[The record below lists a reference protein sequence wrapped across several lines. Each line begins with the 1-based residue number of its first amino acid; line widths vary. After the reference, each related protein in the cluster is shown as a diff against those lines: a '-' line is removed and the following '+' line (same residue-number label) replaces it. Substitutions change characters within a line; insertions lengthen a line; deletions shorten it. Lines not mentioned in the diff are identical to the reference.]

1 MHVLT
6 SAEMRLVDQRTIE
19 FGVPGLIL
27 MENAAHRVV
36 ECMRERFGPLKIHR
50 VAVYCGKGHN
60 GGDGLAIA
68 RILSVVDR
76 AFVDVILACAPEEL
90 SADAAS
96 QHHMLLAADVPLG
109 FAHPPT
115 LVVDAL
121 LGTGTTGPARGRVA
135 ELIAEINALEAPV
148 VAVDHPSGM
157 ETDSGERAGEQ
168 LGDFVS
174 ATLTVTFTAP
184 KPAHVLPPNC
194 DRLGDLRICPIGSPS
209 HLLESQLHLTEPL
222 DFWLILGHRA
232 KAAHKGNFGHVL
244 VVGGARG
251 KTGAAEMA
259 GLAALRAGAG
269 WVSVFSDAVNL
280 PPELMTAAHLDDLS
294 KYTVL
299 AVGPGLGQGQK
310 ALDLYRQ
317 ARQPMVVDA
326 DALNTLA
333 VEKRLPVA
341 PALRV
346 LTPHPGEM
354 RRLQPAPTGDRVAD
368 ARAYATQHG
377 IVLVLKGQRSLIAF
391 PDGHVYVNPTGTPAM
406 AKAGSGDILTGL
418 IAGLL
423 AQFPSFTKQAI
434 LAAVWLHGQAG
445 ELAEAKLTE
454 RCVIATDLLTY
465 LPDAFRHAHNAQ

>member
-1 MHVLT
+1 MRVLT
-6 SAEMRLVDQRTIE
+6 AAEMRQVDDRSIAL
-19 FGVPGLIL
+19 GIPGLIL

-36 ECMRERFGPLKIHR
+36 ECMRERFGPLKVHR
-50 VAVYCGKGHN
+50 VAVYCGKGSN

-109 FAHPPT
+109 FAHPAT
-115 LVVDAL
+115 LIVDAL
-121 LGTGTTGPARGRVA
+121 LGTGITGQSRGRVA
-135 ELIAEINALEAPV
+135 ELIAEINSLEAPV
-148 VAVDHPSGM
+148 IAVDVPSGM
-157 ETDSGERAGEQ
+157 DSDAGEN
-168 LGDFVS
+168 LGEIVR

-222 DFWLILGHRA
+222 DFWPILGHRA
-232 KAAHKGNFGHVL
+232 KAAHKGDFGHVL

-269 WVSVFSDAVNL
+269 WVSVSSEATSL
-280 PPELMTAAHLDDLS
+280 PPELMAAAHLDDLS

-299 AVGPGLGQGQK
+299 AVGPGLGLDPR
-310 ALDLYRQ
+310 ARDLYRQ

-333 VEKRLPVA
+333 AEKRLPVA

-368 ARAYATQHG
+368 ARAYAMQHG
-377 IVLVLKGQRSLIAF
+377 IVLVLKGQRSLVAF

-423 AQFPSFTKQAI
+423 AQFPGFTKQAI

>member
-1 MHVLT
+1 MRVLT
-6 SAEMRLVDQRTIE
+6 AAEMRQVDDRSIAL
-19 FGVPGLIL
+19 GIPGLIL

-36 ECMRERFGPLKIHR
+36 ECMRERFGPLKVHR
-50 VAVYCGKGHN
+50 VAVYCGKGSN

-109 FAHPPT
+109 FAHPAT
-115 LVVDAL
+115 LIVDAL
-121 LGTGTTGPARGRVA
+121 LGTGITGQARGRVA
-135 ELIAEINALEAPV
+135 ELIAEINSLEAPV
-148 VAVDHPSGM
+148 IAVDLPSGM
-157 ETDSGERAGEQ
+157 DSDAGDNLGEMAR
-168 LGDFVS
+168 

-194 DRLGDLRICPIGSPS
+194 DRLGELRICPIGSPAR
-209 HLLESQLHLTEPL
+209 LLESAKLHLTEPRC
-222 DFWLILGHRA
+222 FATILKPRSRN
-232 KAAHKGNFGHVL
+232 AHKGNFGHVL

-259 GLAALRAGAG
+259 GMAALKAGAG
-269 WVSVFSDAVNL
+269 WVSVWSEATSL
-280 PPELMTAAHLDDLS
+280 PPELMAAAHLDDLS

-299 AVGPGLGQGQK
+299 AVGPGLGQSQK

-333 VEKRLPVA
+333 TGKGLPAA

-354 RRLQPAPTGDRVAD
+354 QRLQPKPTGDRVAD

-377 IVLVLKGQRSLIAF
+377 IVLVLKGQRSLVAF

-423 AQFPSFTKQAI
+423 AQFPSFTKESI
-434 LAAVWLHGQAG
+434 LAAVWLHGKAG

-465 LPDAFRHAHNAQ
+465 LPDAFRHAHHAQ

>member
-1 MHVLT
+1 MRVLT
-6 SAEMRLVDQRTIE
+6 AAEMRQVDDRSIAL
-19 FGVPGLIL
+19 GIPGLIL

-36 ECMRERFGPLKIHR
+36 ECMRERFGPLKVHR
-50 VAVYCGKGHN
+50 VAVYCGKGSN

-109 FAHPPT
+109 FAHPAT
-115 LVVDAL
+115 LIVDAL
-121 LGTGTTGPARGRVA
+121 LGTGITGQARGRVA
-135 ELIAEINALEAPV
+135 ELIAEINSLEAPV
-148 VAVDHPSGM
+148 IAVDVPSGM
-157 ETDSGERAGEQ
+157 DSDAGEN
-168 LGDFVS
+168 LGEIVR

-232 KAAHKGNFGHVL
+232 KAAHKGDFGHVL

-251 KTGAAEMA
+251 TTGAAEMA
-259 GLAALRAGAG
+259 GMAALKVGAG
-269 WVSVFSDAVNL
+269 WVSVSSEATSL
-280 PPELMTAAHLDDLS
+280 PPELMAAAHLDDLS

-299 AVGPGLGQGQK
+299 AVGPGLGLDPR
-310 ALDLYRQ
+310 ARDLYRQ

-333 VEKRLPVA
+333 AEKRLPVA

-377 IVLVLKGQRSLIAF
+377 IVLVLKGQRSLVAF

-465 LPDAFRHAHNAQ
+465 LPDAFRYAHNAQ

>member
-1 MHVLT
+1 MNVLT
-6 SAEMRLVDQRTIE
+6 AAEMRQVDERTIAL
-19 FGVPGLIL
+19 GIPSLIL

-36 ECMRERFGPLKIHR
+36 ECMRERFGPLKDHVI
-50 VAVYCGKGHN
+50 AVYCGKGNN
-60 GGDGLAIA
+60 GGDGLAVA
-68 RILSVVDR
+68 RILSVIDR
-76 AFVDVILACAPEEL
+76 ARVKLVLAYPPETL
-90 SADAAS
+90 AGDPAA
-96 QHHMLLAADVPLG
+96 QYRMLMATG
-109 FAHPPT
+109 FRQYYDDCTPT
-115 LVVDAL
+115 LIVDAL
-121 LGTGTTGPARGRVA
+121 LGTGTSGPARGRVL
-135 ELIAEINALEAPV
+135 ELIVQIDQFDIPV
-148 VAVDHPSGM
+148 VAVDHSSGM
-157 ETDSGERAGEQ
+157 EADSGDSEGRIAPAE
-168 LGDFVS
+168 
-174 ATLTVTFTAP
+174 LTVTFTAP

-194 DRLGDLRICPIGSPS
+194 DRLGVLRVCDIGSPAN
-209 HLLESQLHLTEPL
+209 LLVSNLHLSTPR
-222 DFWLILGHRA
+222 DFWLALAPRA
-232 KAAHKGNFGHVL
+232 RGAHKGNFGHVL
-244 VVGGARG
+244 VIGGAKG

-259 GLAALRAGAG
+259 GMAALRVGAG
-269 WVSVFSDAVNL
+269 WVSVHSEADHL
-280 PPELMTAAHLDDLS
+280 PPELMTAADLDDLG

-299 AVGPGLGQGQK
+299 AVGPGLGADRR
-310 ALDLYRQ
+310 ALELY
-317 ARQPMVVDA
+317 ANASQPMVVDA

-333 VEKRLPVA
+333 AENRLPVA

-377 IVLVLKGQRSLIAF
+377 IVLVLKGQRSLVAF

-423 AQFPSFTKQAI
+423 AQFPSFTKEAI

-445 ELAEAKLTE
+445 ELAEAILTE

>member
-1 MHVLT
+1 MRVLT
-6 SAEMRLVDQRTIE
+6 AAEMRQVDDRSIAL
-19 FGVPGLIL
+19 GLPGLIL

-36 ECMRERFGPLKIHR
+36 ECMRERFGPLHRHR
-50 VAVYCGKGHN
+50 VAIYCGKGNN

-76 AFVDVILACAPEEL
+76 AQVDVILSVVPEEL
-90 SADAAS
+90 SPDAAA
-96 QHHMLLAADVPLG
+96 QHRMLQAADVALG
-109 FAHPPT
+109 FAHAAT
-115 LVVDAL
+115 LIVDAL
-121 LGTGTTGPARGRVA
+121 LGTGITGQARGRVA
-135 ELIAEINALEAPV
+135 ELIAEINSLEAPV
-148 VAVDHPSGM
+148 IAVDVPSGM
-157 ETDSGERAGEQ
+157 NSEAGDNLAEI
-168 LGDFVS
+168 VR

-194 DRLGDLRICPIGSPS
+194 DRLGELRVCPIGSPAR
-209 HLLESQLHLTEPL
+209 LLEDARLHLAEPRC
-222 DFWLILGHRA
+222 FATILAPRSPN
-232 KAAHKGNFGHVL
+232 AHKGNFGHVL
-244 VVGGARG
+244 VVGGATG

-259 GLAALRAGAG
+259 GLAALKAGAG
-269 WVSVFSDAVNL
+269 WVSVSSEATSL
-280 PPELMTAAHLDDLS
+280 PAELMTAAHLDDLS
-294 KYTVL
+294 RYTVL
-299 AVGPGLGQGQK
+299 AVGPGLGLDPR
-310 ALDLYRQ
+310 ARDLYRQ

-333 VEKRLPVA
+333 ADQRLPAA

-354 RRLQPAPTGDRVAD
+354 RRLQPKPTGDRVAD

-423 AQFPSFTKQAI
+423 AQFPAQPNAAI

-445 ELAEAKLTE
+445 QLAEAKLTE